1 MRKIEAVAAFGM
13 WTMLII
19 VADQV
24 GATQTDWRNQI
35 WSESEWMT
43 EGESGEENGKEKTDD
58 TEYDSGRENEW
69 GDESEAPAETEEIT
83 EEITEEE
90 TESETGK
97 HQIILSDIRVTE
109 AQRYYDGTDQ
119 VAVQAQVTGLPDGMQ
134 LYIEGKAQQAD
145 VGTWPVEVSY
155 TLDGADWEAYEI
167 LQEPTVAPLEI
178 QILPR
183 PLSITV
189 SNARK
194 SYYAENTM
202 ENLIFEDEEILKVT
216 GFLEQDCLEG
226 QVPEGFRYPEVEI
239 DETVLQKD
247 SPMYEKGKLIHYRH
261 AVTLK
266 KNPDGSITGDATAN
280 YTFYKEETVNISG
293 GDVVLS
299 AAPVTGTLDYTIQS
313 ADPSAMWMDPAGTLW
328 VREGAQIQICPSGNS
343 GFTDGK
349 TITDIHGDQT
359 AEFVLTRKNAR
370 GEVIAESQIRSISWK
385 VDGEAPQTGWTID
398 GKKTSPDMVTYLN
411 RDSQLAVSGL
421 TEYGSG
427 IRSVE
432 LYAAFGEEGTMDG
445 ATLYRNKREG
455 WKQADHLLLNREGDC
470 RIWIR
475 TEDMVGNVR
484 YQSTGKIIM
493 DRTAP
498 ELVFEN
504 ITAGSANS
512 GEVRPIC
519 IVRDSHLKKDSL
531 KLTLTGYQ
539 HGEQQVIWKE
549 TGTEVDEIKLQ
560 MENLPEKREWDD
572 VYTLQAEAEDQAGNH
587 SSREIRFS
595 VNRFGSVYYL
605 GEETRRQM
613 EQFYVARP
621 ESIQIYEVNVDY
633 LTESGILLGH
643 EGETRQLRRG
653 KDYTV
658 RKNGNDKTWK
668 EYCYTISADCFE
680 EEGLYYLIC
689 ASEDRAWNTG
699 DNRMEKQKIEFAVD
713 KSAPSILLTGVEED
727 GIYREKERTVSLEC
741 GDNLALQ
748 EVSVWLN
755 GEQIVQNTEEEQ
767 ELVLKQSGEW
777 QTIRV
782 VAADKAG
789 NRRDTGEISF
799 WLGEQ
804 EEIPEKKKVEKK
816 NGQSAA
822 VHSDRQ
828 TQDVTVKEKT
838 GEKDERGDSRTERK
852 STESRTGK
860 NWVIVLG
867 IAVFTALLAI
877 FFLRKREK

>member
-1 MRKIEAVAAFGM
+1 MRKLETVAALGM
-13 WTMLII
+13 WTML
-19 VADQV
+19 VAAADQV
-24 GATQTDWRNQI
+24 GATQTDWRSQI
-35 WSESEWMT
+35 WNESEWMT
-43 EGESGEENGKEKTDD
+43 EGESGEESGKEKTDD
-58 TEYDSGRENEW
+58 TEYDGGKENGWE
-69 GDESEAPAETEEIT
+69 DESEVPAETEEIT

-97 HQIILSDIRVTE
+97 YQIILSDIRVTE
-109 AQRYYDGTDQ
+109 AQRYYDGTEQ
-119 VAVQAQVTGLPDGMQ
+119 AAVQAQVTGLPEGMQ
-134 LYIEGKAQQAD
+134 LYIEGKAQRAD
-145 VGTWPVEVSY
+145 AGIWPVEIICH
-155 TLDGADWEAYEI
+155 LEGADSEKCEI
-167 LQEPTVAPLEI
+167 LQEPTAEPLEI

-194 SYYAENTM
+194 SYYTENTLD
-202 ENLIFEDEEILKVT
+202 NLIFEDEEILKVS
-216 GFLEQDCLEG
+216 GFLEQDCPEG
-226 QVPEGFRYPEVEI
+226 QMPEGFRYPELEI
-239 DETVLQKD
+239 DETVLQKE

-261 AVTLK
+261 AVTVK
-266 KNPDGSITGDATAN
+266 KNPDGSIAGEPTAN
-280 YTFYKEETVNISG
+280 YTFYKEETVNIQG

-328 VREGAQIQICPSGNS
+328 VRDGAQIQIRPSWNG

-349 TITDIHGDQT
+349 MITDIHGDGT

-385 VDGEAPQTGWTID
+385 MDGEAPQAGWTID
-398 GKKTSPDMVTYLN
+398 GKKTSADTTTYLN
-411 RDSQLAVSGL
+411 RDSQMAVSGL

-484 YQSTGKIIM
+484 YQCTGRIIT

-498 ELVFEN
+498 ELTFEN
-504 ITAGSANS
+504 MTAGSANS

-519 IVRDSHLKKDSL
+519 IVRDSHLKQDSL

-539 HGEQQVIWKE
+539 HGERQVIWNG
-549 TGTEVDEIKLQ
+549 TGTEADEMKLQ

-572 VYTLQAEAEDQAGNH
+572 VYTLKSEAEDQAGNH

-605 GEETRRQM
+605 GEETRKQM

-643 EGETRQLRRG
+643 EGETRQLKRG

-668 EYCYTISADCFE
+668 EYCYTIAADCFE

-741 GDNLALQ
+741 GDNLSLQ

-755 GEQIVQNTEEEQ
+755 GEQIVQNAEEEQ

-782 VAADKAG
+782 TATDRAG

-804 EEIPEKKKVEKK
+804 EEVPEKRETEKIA
-816 NGQSAA
+816 GQNEA
-822 VHSDRQ
+822 VHTDGEA
-828 TQDVTVKEKT
+828 QDVAEMKKT
-838 GEKDERGDSRTERK
+838 GEKEARKDSGKERNHTK
-852 STESRTGK
+852 SRTGK
-860 NWVIVLG
+860 NWVIAPG
-867 IAVFTALLAI
+867 IVVFTALLAI
-877 FFLRKREK
+877 FFLRNREK